1 MSFRPLET
9 LGTELARLLRL
20 EEFWELIGPTHCTQI
35 RADADMVPL
44 ACWQV
49 VGVKKLL
56 EVIVVVINAGCARCL
71 LEGESFIA
79 TCGRPSDVVEPHIDS
94 DSRPKFAVLGLHD
107 RIS

>member
-49 VGVKKLL
+49 VGVKKLW
-56 EVIVVVINAGCARCL
+56 R
-71 LEGESFIA
+71 
-79 TCGRPSDVVEPHIDS
+79 
-94 DSRPKFAVLGLHD
+94 
-107 RIS
+107 